1 MRDSNRLDKFYDEI
15 KEIHKKS
22 FPDLRFGQ
30 LWGNFFGWLFSEKCR
45 DPFFPEEDEL
55 IKHFKEYANT
65 NSMFYRDN

>member
-1 MRDSNRLDKFYDEI
+1 MRDPNRLDKFYDEI

-30 LWGNFFGWLFSEKCR
+30 LWSNFFGWLFSEKSR

-55 IKHFKEYANT
+55 IKYFIEYANT
-65 NSMFYRDN
+65 TSMFYREN